1 MLGML
6 ISMLILALLLYASY
20 YEINKEAKKEDWIV
34 KNDIDIEDN
43 KNKRGSKK

>member
-20 YEINKEAKKEDWIV
+20 YEINKEAKKKI
-34 KNDIDIEDN
+34 
-43 KNKRGSKK
+43 G